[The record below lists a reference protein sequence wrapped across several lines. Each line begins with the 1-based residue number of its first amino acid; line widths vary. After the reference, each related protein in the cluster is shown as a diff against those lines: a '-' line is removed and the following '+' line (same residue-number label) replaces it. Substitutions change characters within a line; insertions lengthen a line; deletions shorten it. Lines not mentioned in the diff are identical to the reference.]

1 MAIPFFDYDVHV
13 TLDRGGRHVD
23 LGMLKNDGCGSPSNA
38 QVIWTRDSKRAAYGS
53 CLEFRRGGGT
63 IGSEEPGGQ
72 ACEAW
77 TVQEE
82 VGIGW
87 RSEMIY
93 LKSVLA
99 GIGGSILALILFV
112 VVIVAMNILRLSGSG
127 MVGIRMPIPIALA
140 ALGFILGFYLVY
152 RNSN

>member
-1 MAIPFFDYDVHV
+1 MV
-13 TLDRGGRHVD
+13 
-23 LGMLKNDGCGSPSNA
+23 
-38 QVIWTRDSKRAAYGS
+38 
-53 CLEFRRGGGT
+53 
-63 IGSEEPGGQ
+63 
-72 ACEAW
+72 
-77 TVQEE
+77 
-82 VGIGW
+82 
-87 RSEMIY
+87 Y

-112 VVIVAMNILRLSGSG
+112 VVIVAINILRLSGPG